1 MGGMH
6 GYVRGRTKI
15 EVYKKFRAEL
25 NRKEIE
31 ESKTSN
37 APNDFIKS
45 YVLVQAPS
53 FLQSSGSRS

>member
-1 MGGMH
+1 MGTFGE
-6 GYVRGRTKI
+6 GTKI